1 MKEPLY
7 ELAEGIRRCTSCPLW
22 KKRLLPVPGEGK
34 IGAKL
39 MFIGEAPG
47 AEEDK
52 QGVAFV
58 GPSGKFLYELL
69 EKNKIKKEACFFT
82 SAVKCHPDKNRK
94 PTEKEICTCR
104 ELWLKK
110 QIDVIKPEMIVLL
123 GQTAIDSVI
132 GKGKV
137 KDYHGKLFMDRQY
150 KLFVTYHP
158 SAAKRFPKIK
168 KLMEEDLMKLSFYT
182 FRG

>member
-1 MKEPLY
+1 MKNPLY
-7 ELAEGIRRCTSCPLW
+7 DLAEGIRRCTACPLW

-69 EKNKIKKEACFFT
+69 EKNKIKKEVCFLT
-82 SAVKCHPDKNRK
+82 SAVKCHPEKNRK
-94 PTEKEICTCR
+94 PTSAEICTCR
-104 ELWLKK
+104 ETWLKK
-110 QIDVIKPEMIVLL
+110 QITLIKPKLIVLL
-123 GQTAIDSVI
+123 GQTAIESLL
-132 GKGKV
+132 GEGKV
-137 KDYHGKLFMDRQY
+137 KDLHGRVIRTSEY
-150 KLFVTYHP
+150 NLFVTYHP

-168 KLMEEDLMKLSFYT
+168 KMMEEDLKKL
-182 FRG
+182 RV